1 MSTFSMT
8 KLNKIRIIAGL
19 ALVLCAS
26 AASAQ
31 KYAFVNTQYI
41 LDNIPDYKAAQQQ
54 LDQFSNQWQKEIED
68 KYAIIDKLYKA
79 YQAEQILLTEEMKKK
94 RQDEIMSKEKDVKDL
109 QKQRFGYE
117 GDLFKK
123 KQELVK
129 PIQDKIYNAIK
140 KMATDQSYAVVF
152 DKSSDLIMLYAN
164 PKYDKSDYILLQLG
178 YKAPAKEGGEE
189 GSGSSG
195 SGTAP
200 KSGTTSP
207 APKQGGQERE
217 SDVAPKQ

>member
-1 MSTFSMT
+1 MK
-8 KLNKIRIIAGL
+8 KLNTIRVIAGL
-19 ALVLCAS
+19 AMVLCAS

-41 LDNIPDYKAAQQQ
+41 LENIPDYKTAQQQ

-129 PIQDKIYNAIK
+129 PIQDKVYNAVK
-140 KMATDQSYAVVF
+140 KLATDQSYAVIF
-152 DKSSDLIMLYAN
+152 DKSSDLTMLYAN
-164 PKYDKSDYILLQLG
+164 PKYDKSDDILQLLG
-178 YKAPAKEGGEE
+178 YKPGKKDNAADAGKSDGKTPGPGPAK
-189 GSGSSG
+189 
-195 SGTAP
+195 
-200 KSGTTSP
+200 SP
-207 APKQGGQERE
+207 QKEPVQE
-217 SDVAPKQ
+217 PMKK

>member
-1 MSTFSMT
+1 MK
-8 KLNKIRIIAGL
+8 KLTVIIATL
-19 ALVLCAS
+19 VTLIPALV
-26 AASAQ
+26 SAQ
-31 KYAFVNTQYI
+31 KYCFVDTQYI
-41 LDNIPDYKAAQQQ
+41 LENISEYKAAQQQ
-54 LDQFSNQWQKEIED
+54 LDQLSVNWQKEIEA
-68 KYAIIDKLYKA
+68 KYAQIDKLYKDF
-79 YQAEQILLTEEMKKK
+79 QAEQILLTDEMKRK
-94 RQDEIMSKEKDVKDL
+94 RENEIVNKEKEVKDF
-109 QKQRFGYE
+109 QKQKFGYE
-117 GDLFKK
+117 GELFRK

-189 GSGSSG
+189 GTGSG
-195 SGTAP
+195 SGTSP
-200 KSGTTSP
+200 KSGTTPP

-217 SDVAPKQ
+217 SDSSVAPKQ